1 MNKYIK
7 WCISIIICIFLLY
20 ILVDFW
26 LPIILFCIGFVI
38 LSNIWYEEEQEQIQ
52 IKTTKP
58 RKKEICK
65 ECGSEIENIDAISCP
80 YCGANLCKN
89 G

>member
-1 MNKYIK
+1 M
-7 WCISIIICIFLLY
+7 
-20 ILVDFW
+20 
-26 LPIILFCIGFVI
+26 I